1 LNTKNNRG
9 DDGDDGDEEMQRTTD
24 DGDDG
29 DDDQLSTEEKTWKK
43 NNSRYKIQLTVE
55 SSRV

>member
-1 LNTKNNRG
+1 LNAKNNRG
-9 DDGDDGDEEMQRTTD
+9 DDGDDGD
-24 DGDDG
+24 
-29 DDDQLSTEEKTWKK
+29 DDQSCTEEKTWMK

>member
-1 LNTKNNRG
+1 LNAKNN
-9 DDGDDGDEEMQRTTD
+9 DGD

-29 DDDQLSTEEKTWKK
+29 DDDQSSTEEKIWKK

>member
-1 LNTKNNRG
+1 
-9 DDGDDGDEEMQRTTD
+9 MQRTTD